1 MRHLNNLISIILPV
15 YNGQK
20 YVRECIESCIKQSYE
35 NWELIVV
42 NDCSTDSTLE
52 LIEEYSKKDPRI
64 LIVNNKT
71 NQKLPKSLNVGHQMA
86 KGELMTWISHDN
98 IFDIN
103 FLERMRYHLNSTR
116 SDIVYSDFQIIDKE
130 EVITGTRKLSSLDN
144 LLLGNPIQASFLYK
158 REVFKSL
165 NGYDE
170 NLFLVEDYDF
180 WLRASLNFKFSHCNE
195 QLYFFR
201 KHESSLT
208 ENINRNTTKFQ
219 QYSKALTMSYGNLNN
234 NMFSETT
241 VDLLVN
247 LHLTDRKSSKL
258 SGYKVIKFLNL
269 AIEEISEFE
278 KVIGLTK
285 TSCTKVL
292 IEKIKKNIFSGRIE
306 ISLCAL
312 LYCSFYWPETL
323 LLKNNYNFKRLV
335 RSYLNNPLRIC

>member
-103 FLERMRYHLNSTR
+103 FLERMRYHLNSTS

-144 LLLGNPIQASFLYK
+144 ILLGNPIQASFLYK
-158 REVFKSL
+158 REVFIFL

-180 WLRASLNFKFSHCNE
+180 WLRASLNFKFSRCNE
-195 QLYFFR
+195 ELYFFR
-201 KHESSLT
+201 KHEESLT
-208 ENINRNTTKFQ
+208 SSISNNTER
-219 QYSKALTMSYGNLNN
+219 YSLFVKALRSSFEGLDHGLFN
-234 NMFSETT
+234 
-241 VDLLVN
+241 
-247 LHLTDRKSSKL
+247 KSS
-258 SGYKVIKFLNL
+258 
-269 AIEEISEFE
+269 
-278 KVIGLTK
+278 
-285 TSCTKVL
+285 
-292 IEKIKKNIFSGRIE
+292 
-306 ISLCAL
+306 
-312 LYCSFYWPETL
+312 SF
-323 LLKNNYNFKRLV
+323 F
-335 RSYLNNPLRIC
+335 